1 MFVYQGKLQWFNYG
15 QDETLAVV
23 LPNGFARDGDTAYIF
38 SQWTVD
44 AQGRKKYN
52 WFQTLVVSNLTKTSC
67 GDDSFVLKGAYY
79 TWKITTQQTYSKISI
94 TMSNPQKDKSTMTA
108 DRVWESKGE
117 QDTGDA
123 RIWTGKFNYI
133 QYASNEPAIFIAPD
147 GFGDGKPILSLW
159 QWTKNANG
167 EPKAPSFRN
176 CVQKALSK
184 PGCGNYQFSFTDYY
198 TLTCTWN
205 DKNESLAARLRY
217 GSGQEYDVATLN
229 LSAKIEREGRDSHS
243 FDPPETPGKKEE
255 VVTHIPQAQPSLRR
269 LLTPLPFPPKLFDT
283 LEHTAAFLDQ
293 AGYLARYAQD
303 RFAALDADYHVQV
316 HLVEALQK
324 ENINLKEQI
333 KKLTDALR
341 LANSQADELQRQLD
355 AAKAGAKKKE
365 EELRKRIQELENENI
380 KDDKLVDDLRK
391 QLADLLAKI
400 TQLENDLAALL
411 VEKKTLL
418 SQITTLQESV
428 VGLEAQKVELE
439 NSLKVQKD
447 LNDALEKKNADLTQ
461 ENKTLTDEKIALQ
474 AQLAK
479 TQSELA
485 DTQDSLKKTQ
495 LNLDSANKKLKR
507 TETKLEDREGDL
519 ERLRDLLVKAD
530 RKINKLE
537 DRLADNDIDFDD
549 LK

>member
-67 GDDSFVLKGAYY
+67 GDDTFVLKGAYY

-133 QYASNEPAIFIAPD
+133 H
-147 GFGDGKPILSLW
+147 
-159 QWTKNANG
+159 
-167 EPKAPSFRN
+167 

-205 DKNESLAARLRY
+205 DKSESLAARLRY
-217 GSGQEYDVATLN
+217 GNGQEYDVATLN

-243 FDPPETPGKKEE
+243 FDPPEAPGKKEE
-255 VVTHIPQAQPSLRR
+255 VETHLPQAQPSLRR
-269 LLTPLPFPPKLFDT
+269 LLTPLPFPPKLLDT

-333 KKLTDALR
+333 KKLTDGLR
-341 LANSQADELQRQLD
+341 LANSKADELQRQLD
-355 AAKAGAKKKE
+355 AAKVDAKKKE

-380 KDDKLVDDLRK
+380 KDDKLLDDLRK
-391 QLADLLAKI
+391 ELAVLLAKI

-428 VGLEAQKVELE
+428 VVLEAQKVELE

-447 LNDALEKKNADLTQ
+447 LNDVLEKKNADLTQ
-461 ENKTLTDEKIALQ
+461 DNKTLTGEKIALQ

>member
-1 MFVYQGKLQWFNYG
+1 MFVYQGKLQWYNYG
-15 QDETLAVV
+15 KDETLAVV

-52 WFQTLVVSNLTKTSC
+52 WFQTLVVSNLTKTSS

-159 QWTKNANG
+159 H
-167 EPKAPSFRN
+167 

-184 PGCGNYQFSFTDYY
+184 PGGGNYQFSFTDYY

-229 LSAKIEREGRDSHS
+229 LSAKIERETRDSHS
-243 FDPPETPGKKEE
+243 LDPPSTPGKKVE
-255 VVTHIPQAQPSLRR
+255 VETHLPQVQPSLRR
-269 LLTPLPFPPKLFDT
+269 LLTPLPFPGKLLDT

-303 RFAALDADYHVQV
+303 HFAALDADYHVQV

-341 LANSQADELQRQLD
+341 LANAKADELQRQID
-355 AAKAGAKKKE
+355 AAKTDAKKKE
-365 EELRKRIQELENENI
+365 EELRKRIHELENENI
-380 KDDKLVDDLRK
+380 KDDKLLDDLRK
-391 QLADLLAKI
+391 ELAALLAKI
-400 TQLENDLAALL
+400 AQLENDLAALL

-428 VGLEAQKVELE
+428 VVLEAQKVGLE

-447 LNDALEKKNADLTQ
+447 LNDALEKTNADLTK
-461 ENKTLTDEKIALQ
+461 ENKTLTDEKTALQ

-479 TQSELA
+479 TQPELA
-485 DTQDSLKKTQ
+485 DTQEIVKKTQ
-495 LNLDSANKKLKR
+495 LDLESANKKLKR
-507 TETKLEDREGDL
+507 SDTKLQDREGDL

-537 DRLADNDIDFDD
+537 DRLADNDINFSD